1 MLTRILHNSEALC
14 AFIDQLDMQLNQP
27 QRRHIENMADALL
40 VCADEK
46 TLAALQRQFVEAPDA
61 SNMADF
67 LRISPWQAQTVRC
80 ALRTNQV
87 AWLLAEAE
95 RRGLPK
101 LITINIDDSLGEKH
115 KQTRHLEPVDWH
127 YDHVESTKRRPR
139 YKNGICYLVCT
150 LRIGDLTVTVDL
162 RLYLRAVTVRRI
174 NRRRPKEERIPFFS
188 KYRLARS
195 ILVELK
201 ALLPKA
207 WQVYVQFDSWYASA
221 KLIKFVRRQGWH
233 VTCGLKA
240 NRKLNGKCL
249 DQLAYA
255 LRHRRYTHLRVTA
268 ADGSPA
274 TYYVRQT
281 TGRLVDVPFDVRVFF
296 SKRHP
301 REQSQAYFMCTDLTR
316 SAHQALQGYRGRWS
330 CEVDNFYLKMQAG
343 LTDFRVRSYEAVDK
357 YIVVVLLT
365 WAYVERRFACERSA
379 QIKTY
384 GDIIRRHRDEHA
396 VDWLTGALLMLQDTG
411 DIQQVLQHFLRLQPS
426 PA

>member
-14 AFIDQLDMQLNQP
+14 AFIDQLDMQLSQP

-40 VCADEK
+40 VCEDEK
-46 TLAALQRQFVEAPDA
+46 TLAGLQRQFVEAPDP

-67 LRISPWQAQTVRC
+67 LRISPWRAQAVRR

-150 LRIGDLTVTVDL
+150 LRIGDLTVSVDL

-174 NRRRPKEERIPFFS
+174 NRRRPKKERIPFLS
-188 KYRLARS
+188 KYRLAQS

-255 LRHRRYTHLRVTA
+255 LRHRRYTHVRVTA
-268 ADGSPA
+268 ADGSPT

-316 SAHQALQGYRGRWS
+316 SAQQALQGYRGRWS
-330 CEVDNFYLKMQAG
+330 CEVDNFYLKTQAG
-343 LTDFRVRSYEAVDK
+343 LIDFRVRSYEAVDK
-357 YIVVVLLT
+357 YIVVVLLA

-411 DIQQVLQHFLRLQPS
+411 DIQQVLQHFLRLHLS
-426 PA
+426 PV